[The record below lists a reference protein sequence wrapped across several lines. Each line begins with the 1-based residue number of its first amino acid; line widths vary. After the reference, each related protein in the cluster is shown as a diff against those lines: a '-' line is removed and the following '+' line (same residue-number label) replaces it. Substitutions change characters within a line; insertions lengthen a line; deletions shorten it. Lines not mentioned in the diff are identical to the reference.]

1 MSVRRSGTRALRSR
15 LTGFPTQRGETNA
28 AHQGLW
34 VNDEAAGIQGWGM
47 QLRPAVR
54 SMRGPVL
61 ESAYLDYVDDAPAVD
76 AVTERG
82 DVWSVALHDNLF
94 ADRLRLHGEYAAS
107 RAVEVHRYG
116 AAQSNSGAAYDLSAR
131 YASSPD
137 TGNAFA
143 WELLAERRWADEAFW
158 TRANDE
164 PARGRRVDRLAA
176 RVDWGALSGRI
187 GGTRTLHDSDAGD
200 GDRERE
206 AITTELVYTDGGLG
220 WLPVVG
226 GILRSPRYRVTLTQS
241 RLIRLQA
248 DTLAE
253 RRESASLGVG
263 FRPGAWQ
270 WGGHYRH
277 SVTHAPDVQGAGR
290 IQRTTRLFA
299 KVPLGGRVAFHP
311 EVNWKMTQ
319 ARPEA
324 PRSWVMETRLASTAT
339 LIPRR
344 LDAEF
349 RIDADRRFAADD
361 SEDIRELALEGR
373 LRWRVRW
380 PPANLPPFT
389 VTVNGRYGHR
399 TDRHGDQ
406 RNQARAALE
415 VALPHGFH

>member
-1 MSVRRSGTRALRSR
+1 MSVRRRDTLALRSR
-15 LTGFPTQRGETNA
+15 LTGLPTQRGKAES
-28 AHQGLW
+28 AHNGLW
-34 VNDEAAGIQGWGM
+34 VKDEGAGIQGWGM

-54 SMRGPVL
+54 SRRGPVF
-61 ESAYLDYVDDAPAVD
+61 ESAYLDYVDDASAVD
-76 AVTERG
+76 AVAERG
-82 DVWSVALHDNLF
+82 DVWSVAVHDRLF

-116 AAQSNSGAAYDLSAR
+116 AARSSSGAAYDFSAR
-131 YASSPD
+131 YASAPN

-143 WELLAERRWADEAFW
+143 WEVLAERRWADEAFW
-158 TRANDE
+158 TRAPDE

-176 RVDWGALSGRI
+176 RIDWGALSGRI
-187 GGTRTLHDSDAGD
+187 GGTRTLRDAD
-200 GDRERE
+200 AGDRERE
-206 AITTELVYTDGGLG
+206 AVTTELVYADGGLG

-226 GILRSPRYRVTLTQS
+226 GLLRSPRYKVTLAQS
-241 RLIRLQA
+241 RLVRLQA
-248 DTLAE
+248 GTLLE

-277 SVTHAPDVQGAGR
+277 AVTRAPDDPGTGR
-290 IQRTTRLFA
+290 IRRSTRLFV
-299 KVPLGGRVAFHP
+299 KVPLGGRIAVHP
-311 EVNWKMTQ
+311 EVNWQVTQ
-319 ARPEA
+319 TGAAAPE
-324 PRSWVMETRLASTAT
+324 SWRMETRLASTAT

-349 RIDADRRFAADD
+349 RINADRSLAADD
-361 SEDIRELALEGR
+361 SEDSRELTLEGR

-399 TDRHGDQ
+399 TDRHGNH

-415 VALPHGFH
+415 VALPHGFY